1 MSDPTLIADIA
12 ANLPGT
18 IIDLQEMENP
28 YDVNDGLYD
37 DFETGWYSGYVS
49 MSLATMYMA
58 AEVTKGITSS
68 EQFIQATSG
77 ITSKLD
83 DIGIVLKNSNRK
95 EVW

>member
-37 DFETGWYSGYVS
+37 DFETGWHSGYVS
-49 MSLATMYMA
+49 MSLATMYMG

-68 EQFIQATSG
+68 EQFI
-77 ITSKLD
+77 
-83 DIGIVLKNSNRK
+83 
-95 EVW
+95 